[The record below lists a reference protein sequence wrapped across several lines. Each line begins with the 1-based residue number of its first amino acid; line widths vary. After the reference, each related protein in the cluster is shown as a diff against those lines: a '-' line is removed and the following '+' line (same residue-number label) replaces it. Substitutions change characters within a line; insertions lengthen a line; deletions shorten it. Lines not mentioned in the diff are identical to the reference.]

1 MANRYKDPD
10 ELNNRYMP
18 KDDGMYEDDDEEYIP
33 EEELTEEE
41 RKLMNTIGSITAE
54 TWQQILE
61 WAMDEEDYTLS
72 IEEFNAKNVLSQLNS
87 TTLNLPKD
95 MIYPYKLGIAKS
107 LYPDEAF
114 HMVERLKKKP
124 EEGANIPPEML
135 EMIYAKA
142 KEYKGQKLIVLVN
155 YL

>member
-18 KDDGMYEDDDEEYIP
+18 EEDDDEEYIP

-41 RKLMNTIGSITAE
+41 REMMKTIGSITAE
-54 TWQQILE
+54 DWQTILG
-61 WAMDEEDYTLS
+61 WIRDEEDYTLS
-72 IEEFNAKNVLSQLNS
+72 ENEYGAKVTLAKLNS

-95 MIYPYKLGIAKS
+95 MIYPHKLWIAKS

-114 HMVERLKKKP
+114 YIVERLKKKP
-124 EEGANIPPEML
+124 EEGANIPQEML
-135 EMIYAKA
+135 DIIYAKA
-142 KEYKGQKLIVLVN
+142 KEYKG
-155 YL
+155 

>member
-41 RKLMNTIGSITAE
+41 RKLMNTIGSITTEA
-54 TWQQILE
+54 WQQILE

-72 IEEFNAKNVLSQLNS
+72 EEEFGAKNVLAKLNS
-87 TTLNLPKD
+87 TNLNLPKD
-95 MIYPYKLGIAKS
+95 MIYPHKLSIAKS
-107 LYPDEAF
+107 ISPKLSF
-114 HMVERLKKKP
+114 HVVERLKKKP
-124 EEGANIPPEML
+124 EEGANIPQEML
-135 EMIYAKA
+135 DIIYAKA
-142 KEYKGQKLIVLVN
+142 KEYKG
-155 YL
+155 

>member
-10 ELNNRYMP
+10 ELNNRYIP
-18 KDDGMYEDDDEEYIP
+18 EDDDDGEDIP

-54 TWQQILE
+54 AWQQILE

-72 IEEFNAKNVLSQLNS
+72 EEEFGAKTILAKLNS
-87 TTLNLPKD
+87 TDINLPKD
-95 MIYPYKLGIAKS
+95 MIYPYKLGLAKS
-107 LYPDEAF
+107 LYPDDAF

-124 EEGANIPPEML
+124 EEGANIPPEIL

-142 KEYKGQKLIVLVN
+142 KEYKG
-155 YL
+155 

>member
-1 MANRYKDPD
+1 MGMFTDDPN
-10 ELNNRYMP
+10 ELNKRYVP

-41 RKLMNTIGSITAE
+41 RESMKMLEGLTEENWQTIRS
-54 TWQQILE
+54 WL
-61 WAMDEEDYTLS
+61 MDEEDYTLS
-72 IEEFNAKNVLSQLNS
+72 EEEFHAKNVLTKLNS
-87 TTLNLPKD
+87 TEINLPKD

-114 HMVERLKKKP
+114 HMVERLKRKP

-135 EMIYAKA
+135 EIIYAKA
-142 KEYKGQKLIVLVN
+142 KEYKG
-155 YL
+155 

>member
-10 ELNNRYMP
+10 ELNKRYMP
-18 KDDGMYEDDDEEYIP
+18 KEEDFVEDDDGEEIP

-41 RKLMNTIGSITAE
+41 RKLMNTISRITPEA
-54 TWQQILE
+54 WQQILE

-72 IEEFNAKNVLSQLNS
+72 NEEFRAKNIIAKLNGN
-87 TTLNLPKD
+87 LNLPKD
-95 MIYPYKLGIAKS
+95 MIYPHKLSIAKS

-114 HMVERLKKKP
+114 HIVERLKKKP

-135 EMIYAKA
+135 EIIYTKA
-142 KEYKGQKLIVLVN
+142 KEYKG
-155 YL
+155 